1 MHPALTIAKRAA
13 VSAGR
18 ILLRHFDQ
26 LERLTVT
33 EKQRSDFVSEA
44 DIQAEQ
50 DIINVLRKTYPSHR
64 ILAEESGV
72 LDGDAENEWII
83 DPLDGTTNF
92 LHGIPH
98 FAISIAFR
106 HKNRLEVGLVYDPIR
121 QELFTAAR
129 GQGAQLNER
138 RIRVSGVNLLENALL
153 GTGFPFRYPQ
163 HQAAY
168 LRFFN
173 NIFGRCVEI
182 RRAGAASLDLSYVAA
197 GRLDGFWELGLQP
210 WDLAAGV
217 LLVQEAGGLSSDFA
231 GTHESMNSGQIVAG
245 NPKVFKALLQELHPH
260 FANL

>member
-1 MHPALTIAKRAA
+1 MHPVLTIAKRAA
-13 VSAGR
+13 LSAGR

-26 LERLTVT
+26 LERLTVA

-50 DIINVLRKTYPSHR
+50 EIISVLRKTYPNHS
-64 ILAEESGV
+64 ILAEESGA
-72 LDGDAENEWII
+72 LDGEEENEWII

-106 HKNRLEVGLVYDPIR
+106 HQNRLEAGLIYDPIR
-121 QELFTAAR
+121 QELFTASR

-153 GTGFPFRYPQ
+153 GTGFPFRYP
-163 HQAAY
+163 HYQADY
-168 LRFFN
+168 LNFFN
-173 NIFGRCVEI
+173 SLFGRCLEI

-197 GRLDGFWELGLQP
+197 GRLDGFWEMGLKP
-210 WDLAAGV
+210 WDIAAGA
-217 LLVQEAGGLSSDFA
+217 LLVQEAGGLSSDFG
-231 GTHESMNSGQIVAG
+231 GTHEFMRSGHIVAG
-245 NPKVFKALLQELHPH
+245 NPKLFKALLQEMHPH